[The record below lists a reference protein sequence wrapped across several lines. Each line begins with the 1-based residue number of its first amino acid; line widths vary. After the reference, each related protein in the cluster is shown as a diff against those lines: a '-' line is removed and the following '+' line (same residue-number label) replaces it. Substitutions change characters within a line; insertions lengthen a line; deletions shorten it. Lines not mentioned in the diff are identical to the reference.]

1 MANQGVRG
9 FYQLTTNIRDELLTD
24 VNINTVT
31 TGDITEIDLSKQTI
45 FPLAHLVVNN
55 VTHEEQLLRFNCSVF
70 TMDTVDESKDETSD
84 IFLGNDN
91 EHDVLNT
98 MLAVQNKLLQTL
110 RYGNLYTTKYQLE
123 GNPSCEPF
131 KDRFENLLAGW
142 VSTFDVTIENDVNI
156 CD

>member
-1 MANQGVRG
+1 MSNQGVRG
-9 FYQLTTNIRDELLTD
+9 FYQVTQTIKDELLTD
-24 VNINTVT
+24 ENINTVT
-31 TGDITEIDLSKQTI
+31 TGDISEIDLSKQTI

-55 VTHEEQLLRFNCSVF
+55 VTHQEQVLSFNVSIF
-70 TMDTVDESKDETSD
+70 TMDLVDESKDETAD
-84 IFLGNDN
+84 VFLGNDN

-98 MLAVQNKLLQTL
+98 MLAVQSKVLQTL

-123 GNPSCEPF
+123 GNPTCEPF

-142 VSTFDVTIENDVNI
+142 VSTFDVLIENDVNI

>member
-24 VNINTVT
+24 ENINTVT